1 MTIIVKG
8 SPLAAPLLE
17 TDRANTVLVYDNQDK
32 LMYFLLV
39 LPSEQGTS
47 SFITSD
53 IKDNDFFNIAT
64 NLGLKLYK

>member
-17 TDRANTVLVYDNQDK
+17 TDRANTVLVYDNQNK
-32 LMYFLLV
+32 LIYFLLV
-39 LPSEQGTS
+39 LPSETGTS

-53 IKDNDFFNIAT
+53 AKDNDFLSIAA